1 MKTKRFLFISACCL
15 MALTLAGCG
24 DGRVQDTVSKVGD
37 EISGAVSRV
46 ESALDPDSNGSSG
59 FPDESG
65 QSSMP
70 DYESSQGGGINSGS
84 SDIENGTE
92 SGGDISSA
100 GDASSHVDT
109 SSARDKTKD
118 I

>member
-1 MKTKRFLFISACCL
+1 
-15 MALTLAGCG
+15 MALTLTGCG
-24 DGRVQDTVSKVGD
+24 DGRVQDAVSKVGD

-46 ESALDPDSNGSSG
+46 ESALDPDDNRSSG
-59 FPDESG
+59 FPDESE
-65 QSSMP
+65 QSSML

-92 SGGDISSA
+92 SGGDISR
-100 GDASSHVDT
+100 GDDNVSSDFDT
-109 SSARDKTKD
+109 SSDTGTSSSADKTKD

>member
-1 MKTKRFLFISACCL
+1 MKTKRFLIISACCL

-59 FPDESG
+59 FPDESE